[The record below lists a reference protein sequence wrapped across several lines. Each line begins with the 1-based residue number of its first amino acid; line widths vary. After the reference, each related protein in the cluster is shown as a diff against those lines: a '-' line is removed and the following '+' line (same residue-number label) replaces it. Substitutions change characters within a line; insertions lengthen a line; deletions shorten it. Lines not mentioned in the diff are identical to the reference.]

1 MERGNMRHITT
12 MHDGMTEH
20 ERLADRKDEEGRID
34 WSVMS
39 DWSSMAEHE
48 YNEVDEEKRAR
59 TEESEPPK

>member
-1 MERGNMRHITT
+1 